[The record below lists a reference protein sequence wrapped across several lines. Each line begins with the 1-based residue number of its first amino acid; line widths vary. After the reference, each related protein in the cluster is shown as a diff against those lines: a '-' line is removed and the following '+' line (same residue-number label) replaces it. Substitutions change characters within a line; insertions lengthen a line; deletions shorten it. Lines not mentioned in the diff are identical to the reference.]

1 MSIDLIQLWFE
12 KARQFPTERDLYVQT
27 GVHFEEVAEMLS
39 AMTSDDEYT
48 LLLLERA
55 HTALSKLSYNLKHGG
70 TFSIH
75 DRKEFLDALCD
86 QIVTATGVGNDAGM
100 HMTEA
105 VRRVNSS
112 NWSKYDVAT
121 GQPLFNDHGKI
132 AKGPN
137 YAPPDLEGLY

>member
-48 LLLLERA
+48 LLLMERA

-86 QIVTATGVGNDAGM
+86 QIVTATGVGHDAGM
-100 HMTEA
+100 QITEA
-105 VRRVNSS
+105 VRRVNHS
-112 NWSKYDVAT
+112 NWTKNDPAT
-121 GQPLFNDHGKI
+121 GEVLRDENGKI
-132 AKGPN
+132 QKGPN